1 MWRRWAG
8 ARGRRGGAYD
18 REERESEMHA
28 RDREATQ
35 EACAGG
41 RDALDKWKD
50 FEAKNE
56 LSREIG
62 G

>member
-1 MWRRWAG
+1 
-8 ARGRRGGAYD
+8 
-18 REERESEMHA
+18 MHA
-28 RDREATQ
+28 RDPEATQ

-62 G
+62 GNRSMQKV